1 MKKIAQ
7 EILSMAK
14 TVLATEWRWKG
25 ALPKT
30 CQVCETELKEMG
42 RTFFYAQTLSHKWH
56 VMCKPCFD
64 EYGSGLGE
72 DDGQEYDLRTGKLIA
87 GAEPSQTSLVL
98 EYLRNDPKTQADL
111 RYLKPEIR
119 NRLRHQ

>member
-30 CQVCETELKEMG
+30 CQVCEMELKEMG
-42 RTFFYAQTLSHKWH
+42 RTFFYARTTRNTWH
-56 VMCKPCFD
+56 VMCKPCFK
-64 EYGSGLGE
+64 EFAVGLGE
-72 DDGQEYDLRTGKLIA
+72 EDGQEYDLHTGRLLA
-87 GAEPSQTSLVL
+87 GADPVKDVVTEQM
-98 EYLRNDPKTQADL
+98 RNDPVFQENL

-119 NRLRHQ
+119 NRIRHQ